1 MNTNIQNQH
10 FMNTKFLLAALAVM
24 VFVFVVDSVFYGFL
38 MKDYFA
44 SPCMVEEPDWVYLII
59 GQLFFS
65 LGFTYLYTKSS
76 FVGSKVESG
85 ATFGI
90 AVGIMVGIGLNLIF
104 LATSDGFTLT
114 QALIDGV
121 YRVAVLAG
129 AGIVAA
135 YLLNR

>member
-1 MNTNIQNQH
+1 MMAEPN
-10 FMNTKFLLAALAVM
+10 FL
-24 VFVFVVDSVFYGFL
+24 
-38 MKDYFA
+38 
-44 SPCMVEEPDWVYLII
+44 YLII
-59 GQLFFS
+59 GQLIFA

-76 FVGSKVESG
+76 FGGSKVESG

-90 AVGIMVGIGLNLIF
+90 AVGVMVGIGLNFIF
-104 LATSDGFTLT
+104 LATTEGFTMT